1 MKTKLLLFG
10 SVMALAILA
19 ACSDNDSFTTSTSN
33 VLTFSTDTVKMDTVF
48 SNVPSATRS
57 FWVYNHS
64 GDGLRCSSV
73 WLEQGAT
80 TGFRV
85 NVDGIYL
92 SEAQNYATSEIEV
105 RNKDSVRVFVELTSP
120 LNHTEDPQLL
130 EDQLVFTLESGVQQ
144 RIPLRA
150 YTWDATLLRDVRIN
164 SDSTVQTGGRPYVI
178 YGGIT
183 VAEGAT
189 LTLAAGSTLYF
200 HNDAGIAVHG
210 RLLSQGTA
218 EAPVTLRGDRIDK
231 MFDYLP
237 YDYVPGQ
244 WQGIHLYGTSYD
256 NLLSFTDIHS
266 TYNGV
271 VADSSDVSRM
281 KLTMENSTIHNCQGY
296 GLHAVNSKV
305 TLRNTLF
312 TNTLNDCVRIDG
324 GDVTADNC
332 TWAQFYPFDANRGV
346 ALRFT
351 AEHPLVNL
359 TVRNSLITGYA
370 DDMLKR
376 EPGSDSTRLF
386 TYAFDHCMIRTPKVT
401 TADSTHF
408 TQVTY
413 EDPKDTV
420 KYGEKH
426 FVRIDTDNL
435 RYDFRLKETSAA
447 IGKADPLTAL
457 PTDRNGMT
465 RDEAPDLGAYEYRKG
480 ETLNQ

>member
-1 MKTKLLLFG
+1 MKTKLLLLW
-10 SVMALAILA
+10 SVMALGILA

-33 VLTFSTDTVKMDTVF
+33 VLTFSTDTVEMDTVF
-48 SNVPSATRS
+48 SNVPTATRS
-57 FWVYNHS
+57 LWVYNRS

-73 WLEQGAT
+73 RLEQGTT

-85 NVDGIYL
+85 NIDGIYL
-92 SEAQNYATSEIEV
+92 SEAQNYATSAIEV
-105 RNKDSVRVFVELTSP
+105 RDRDSVRVFVELTSP
-120 LNHTEDPQLL
+120 LNHAEGPQLL

-144 RIPLRA
+144 RVPLRA
-150 YTWDATLLRDVRIN
+150 YTWDATLLRDMKIN
-164 SDSTVQTGGRPYVI
+164 TDSTLQTGSRPYII

-189 LTLAAGSTLYF
+189 LTLAAGTTLYF
-200 HNDAGIAVHG
+200 HNDAGMAVHG

-218 EAPVTLRGDRIDK
+218 DAPVTLRGDRIDK

-256 NLLSFTDIHS
+256 NLLSYTDIHS
-266 TYNGV
+266 SYNGV
-271 VADSSDVSRM
+271 VADSSDVNRL
-281 KLTMENSTIHNCQGY
+281 KLTMESSTIHNCQGY

-305 TLRNTLF
+305 TLRNTQI

-370 DDMLKR
+370 DDMLQR

-386 TYAFDHCMIRTPKVT
+386 AYAFDHCMIRTPKVT

-408 TQVTY
+408 AQVTY
-413 EDPKDTV
+413 EDVKDTV

-435 RYDFRLKETSAA
+435 RYDFRLRETSAA

-465 RDEAPDLGAYEYRKG
+465 RDAAPDLGAYEYRKD